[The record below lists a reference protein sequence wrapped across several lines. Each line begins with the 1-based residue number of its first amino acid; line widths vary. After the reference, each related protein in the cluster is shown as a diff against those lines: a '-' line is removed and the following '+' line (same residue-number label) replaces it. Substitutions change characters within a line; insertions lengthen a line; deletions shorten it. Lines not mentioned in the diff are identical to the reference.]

1 MIECDWT
8 EMIEEACKDAC
19 TTGSLE
25 QFCGCDLTEADDKTA
40 EKEVKIVTKEV
51 VGGAPPLARTLGSRV
66 LTFDPDSKVAS
77 TLVN

>member
-25 QFCGCDLTEADDKTA
+25 QFYGCDLIEADDETA
-40 EKEVKIVTKEV
+40 EKEVKIVAKEV
-51 VGGAPPLARTLGSRV
+51 VGGAPSLAETGAALDAEPES
-66 LTFDPDSKVAS
+66 
-77 TLVN
+77 N